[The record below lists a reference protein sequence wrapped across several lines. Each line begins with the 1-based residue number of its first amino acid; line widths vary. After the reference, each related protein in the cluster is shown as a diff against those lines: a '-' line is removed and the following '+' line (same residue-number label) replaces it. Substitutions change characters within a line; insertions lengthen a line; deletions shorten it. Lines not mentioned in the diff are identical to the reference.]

1 MIDKTSFA
9 LSRLSPNAADSH
21 GENWICK
28 AAQKTRLPK
37 ALIKDIF
44 ALNQPLVWG

>member
-1 MIDKTSFA
+1 MIDKTGFA
-9 LSRLSPNAADSH
+9 LNRLSPNAADSH

-44 ALNQPLVWG
+44 A